1 MLIHPHPIVEYW
13 EEITPEKAFLARVFT
28 DHCVAEKDDARLESA
43 LPVVG
48 VVAGK
53 IGKVYNNLQRAMEDD
68 AADALLRDGMDDPEF
83 EEQEAKREEEQF
95 DREFVIGELLKL
107 ALNLD
112 YGDEIGRRMMFQ
124 LVREC
129 LRLTVE

>member
-1 MLIHPHPIVEYW
+1 MHFHLATFW
-13 EEITPEKAFLARVFT
+13 DTLTPEKAFLLRVFT
-28 DHCVAEKDDARLESA
+28 DHCVASKEDARLEAA

-53 IGKVYNNLQRAMEDD
+53 IGKMYNEMQKAIEAEAEDM
-68 AADALLRDGMDDPEF
+68 LLRDGMDDPEF
-83 EEQEAKREEEQF
+83 EEQKARREEEQF
-95 DREFVIGELLKL
+95 DREFVIGEMLKL

-112 YGDEIGRRMMFQ
+112 YGDEIGRRLMFQ

-129 LRLTVE
+129 F